1 MSYNIIDIINKKR
14 LKQKLNREELYF
26 AFDGYLKGEIPD
38 YQMSSLLMAI
48 CINDMSD
55 EEIFDLTDIFINSG
69 EQLDLSL
76 VEGVKVDKHSTGGV
90 GDKTTLIVAPIV
102 AACGVK
108 IAKMSGRGLGF
119 TGGTIDK
126 LESISG
132 FNVSLTDQEF
142 INQLNDI
149 NVAISSQTANLTPMD
164 KVVYALRDVTATVES
179 IPLIAVSIM
188 SKKIAS
194 NADKILIDI
203 KLGSGALIKTRE
215 DAERLSEIMIK
226 IGNAYK
232 REVRTV
238 ITNME
243 APLGNNI
250 GNSLEVLE
258 AINIL
263 DGKEQNYLSEL
274 CILLSSKLISMA
286 KGVEEQTAKMMVLDA
301 ISTKAALN
309 KFYELVKRQGGDIS
323 SLKTSDDI
331 VEIRSVTSGEIKE
344 INAYDIGILAR
355 DLGAGRLS
363 KEDEIDHSVGI
374 VLEKSVGDKVNIGDI
389 LCKLYVNKKST
400 YTVKEVL
407 DSFIIE

>member
-76 VEGVKVDKHSTGGV
+76 VEGVKVEQHSTGAV

-188 SKKIAS
+188 S
-194 NADKILIDI
+194 
-203 KLGSGALIKTRE
+203 GALIKTRE

-286 KGVEEQTAKMMVLDA
+286 KGVEEQAAKMMVLDA

-355 DLGAGRLS
+355 NLGAGRLS

>member
-14 LKQKLNREELYF
+14 LKEKLNREELNY

-55 EEIFDLTDIFINSG
+55 DEIFDLTDIFINSG

-76 VEGVKVDKHSTGGV
+76 IDGVKVDKHSTGGV
-90 GDKTTLIVAPIV
+90 GDKTTLVIAPIV
-102 AACGVK
+102 AACDVK

-132 FNVSLTDQEF
+132 FNVSLTDEEF
-142 INQLNDI
+142 INQLNEI
-149 NVAISSQTANLTPMD
+149 NVAISSQTSNLTPMD

-188 SKKIAS
+188 GKKIAS
-194 NADKILIDI
+194 GADKILIDI

-226 IGNAYK
+226 IGDVYK
-232 REVRTV
+232 KEVRTV

-243 APLGNNI
+243 APLGSNI

-263 DGKEQNYLSEL
+263 DGKEENYLSNL

-286 KGVEEQTAKMMVLDA
+286 KDIDEQTAKMMVLDA

-323 SLKTSDDI
+323 SLKASDDI

-344 INAYDIGILAR
+344 INAYDIGIIAR
-355 DLGAGRLS
+355 NLGAGRLS
-363 KEDEIDHSVGI
+363 KDDEIDYGVGV
-374 VLEKSVGDKVNIGDI
+374 VLEKSVGDKVNIGDV
-389 LCKLYVNKKST
+389 LCKLYVSKKSV

-407 DSFIIE
+407 DSFVIE

>member
-164 KVVYALRDVTATVES
+164 KVTATVES

-355 DLGAGRLS
+355 NLGAGRLS

-389 LCKLYVNKKST
+389 LCKLYVNKKSI